1 MGNSYLKAS
10 KEAHALTDDY
20 GRSSSYS
27 NKKDFKYFLTIPK
40 AVEAVS
46 QTQNISSLLDHGCG
60 KGGLKESI
68 DSVQSLSLRTHNYD
82 PAIPEFSKLPKE
94 KFDIVTSVDVLEH
107 IGRENIDSTLKE
119 IKSLTDKFFFFCID
133 LVPASKRTSDGRN
146 FHFLIAPADWWCQK
160 LKEHFKI
167 ATFIEAGELPGG
179 ETYPIHLYGCASNS
193 MKNFKAMNSFL
204 ENVLIAN
211 KRLVWKNGVS
221 MKNYE

>member
-1 MGNSYLKAS
+1 MENSFIEAS
-10 KEAHALTDDY
+10 KEAHAIRNNY
-20 GRSSSYS
+20 GNSSSYS
-27 NKKDFKYFLTIPK
+27 NKKSFKYLLTIPEAIK
-40 AVEAVS
+40 AAS
-46 QTQNISSLLDHGCG
+46 QAQNISSLLDHGCG
-60 KGGLKESI
+60 RGGLKECI
-68 DSVQSLSLRTHNYD
+68 DSAQFLSIRTYNYD
-82 PAIPEFSKLPKE
+82 PAIPEFATLPKE
-94 KFDIVTSVDVLEH
+94 KFDIVTSIDVLEH
-107 IGRENIDSTLKE
+107 IGREDIDSTLTE
-119 IKSLTDKFFFFCID
+119 IKGLTDKFFFFCID
-133 LVPASKRTSDGRN
+133 LLPASKRTSDGRN